1 MIFTKIWRM
10 INMAL
15 DLKAAKRE
23 DFKHSTTKQLRQEGL
38 VPAVVY
44 GQDKG
49 PKHASVVSIDLL
61 KMVRD
66 EGRNAIISLNIDG
79 DKPVDVMLHDYQM
92 DPIKNELVHVDF
104 YIVNMSEEMDVE
116 VSLRLEGEA
125 QGSKDGGVL
134 QQPLYELQVRAKPN
148 NIPDEITVDVAALEI
163 GDSITIGDLPVSDKY
178 EFLEETDT
186 TIATVLQPDVLS
198 EEDEAGDADASA
210 EPELVGAD
218 EEEEK

>member
-1 MIFTKIWRM
+1 
-10 INMAL
+10 MAL
-15 DLKAAKRE
+15 NLKAAKRE
-23 DFKHSTTKQLRQEGL
+23 DFKHSATKALRQGGL

-44 GQDKG
+44 GKAKG
-49 PKHASVVSIDLL
+49 PIHASVVSIDLL

-66 EGRNAIISLNIDG
+66 EGRNAIISLNVDG

-92 DPIKNELVHVDF
+92 DPIKNELEHVDF

-116 VSLRLEGEA
+116 VSLRFEGEA
-125 QGSKDGGVL
+125 AGTKDGGVL

-148 NIPDEITVDVAALEI
+148 NIPDEITVDVSALDI
-163 GDSITIGDLPVSDKY
+163 GDSITIGDLPTSDKY
-178 EFLEETDT
+178 EFLEEADT
-186 TIATVLQPDVLS
+186 TIATVLQPDTLS
-198 EEDEAGDADASA
+198 EEDEADTDESA

>member
-1 MIFTKIWRM
+1 
-10 INMAL
+10 MAL